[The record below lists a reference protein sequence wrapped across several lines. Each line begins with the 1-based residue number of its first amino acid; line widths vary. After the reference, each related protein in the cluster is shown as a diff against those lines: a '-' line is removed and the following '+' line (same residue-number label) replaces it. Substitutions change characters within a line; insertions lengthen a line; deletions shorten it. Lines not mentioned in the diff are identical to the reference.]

1 MQRTAYEMRISDW
14 SSDVCSSDLFTAAF
28 SGSSRTARL
37 APATRLLA
45 MKRPDVFVC
54 VNGGNT
60 PGLAEALSFAPTTI
74 TLENYWARVIES
86 IRQAPWYWV
95 DRPTGRDTALWDASD
110 AMLAAHSYRPR
121 NDRSEKCR
129 GGQGGVGPWR

>member
-1 MQRTAYEMRISDW
+1 MIGRPRDSTRTATLFPYPTPFLS
-14 SSDVCSSDLFTAAF
+14 FTAAF

-60 PGLAEALSFAPTTI
+60 KGLAVALTFAPTTI
-74 TLENYWARVIES
+74 DLKNYWERVIEP
-86 IRQAPWYWV
+86 IQQAPWYNAS
-95 DRPTGRDTALWDASD
+95 RPTGRDMELWDARV
-110 AMLAAHSYRPR
+110 AMLDAIYYRP
-121 NDRSEKCR
+121 
-129 GGQGGVGPWR
+129 

>member
-60 PGLAEALSFAPTTI
+60 KGLAVALTFAPTTI
-74 TLENYWARVIES
+74 DLKNYWERVIEP
-86 IRQAPWYWV
+86 IQLDDQQTIDIQRVARLHECLEIGRAPV
-95 DRPTGRDTALWDASD
+95 
-110 AMLAAHSYRPR
+110 
-121 NDRSEKCR
+121 
-129 GGQGGVGPWR
+129 